1 MLARANGRTDE
12 RTDGRT
18 GEGVPRGPRGPKN
31 ATSGQ
36 GKKNY
41 LTLLLDYNEDR
52 TLQTPSNNKD
62 DVRSSDQTLNF
73 DTAVESLQGESAK
86 VQINTL
92 SPYIDEEQDEGEDEE
107 EDEEEEVEEETD
119 ENADG
124 GGEGRTR

>member
-1 MLARANGRTDE
+1 M
-12 RTDGRT
+12 
-18 GEGVPRGPRGPKN
+18 
-31 ATSGQ
+31 
-36 GKKNY
+36 
-41 LTLLLDYNEDR
+41 LLLDYNEDR

-92 SPYIDEEQDEGEDEE
+92 SPYIDEEEDEGEDEE

-119 ENADG
+119 ENAEG